1 MLAFKNVF
9 EPNHV
14 TYFNKY
20 GRLPAWTYTIGKYSA
35 DDVNPHAWD
44 EINSLNESYFDIWK
58 EFKDMG
64 DCISKKPHVIYS
76 QLTECFIDVEA
87 ILALF
92 NTYSNRDD
100 WVVYN
105 GHEWKDY
112 AQFESG
118 SVLKALPLEGK
129 FDFFAFKINKKKCL
143 TFLQKTT
150 SIKENGKLPLVG
162 LYKLGVK

>member
-20 GRLPAWTYTIGKYSA
+20 GRLPTWTYANNKVPSNGEAPI
-35 DDVNPHAWD
+35 WD
-44 EINSLNESYFDIWK
+44 EINSVQESYFEVWK
-58 EFKDMG
+58 EFNDMG

-76 QLTECFIDVEA
+76 QLTECFIKVEA
-87 ILALF
+87 IFELF
-92 NTYSNRDD
+92 NTYPNRDD

-105 GHEWKDY
+105 GREWKDY

-118 SVLKALPLEGK
+118 SVLKAFPLEGK

-143 TFLQKTT
+143 IFFKKKD
-150 SIKENGKLPLVG
+150 SIK
-162 LYKLGVK
+162 

>member
-20 GRLPAWTYTIGKYSA
+20 GRLPAWTYAIGKYSA
-35 DDVNPHAWD
+35 DDVNPHVWD
-44 EINSLNESYFDIWK
+44 EINSINESYFDLWK
-58 EFKDMG
+58 EFKDTG

-76 QLTECFIDVEA
+76 QLTECFIEVEA
-87 ILALF
+87 ILELF
-92 NTYSNRDD
+92 NTYPTRDD
-100 WVVYN
+100 WVAYN

-118 SVLKALPLEGK
+118 SVLKALPLEGE

-143 TFLQKTT
+143 TFLQKTD
-150 SIKENGKLPLVG
+150 SIKENGKLPLVR